1 MCLSVLL
8 KHVNLKSIWFVRQ
21 YVFIVG
27 LRAFS
32 NSCVRATSDDYA
44 PRPQVSYICLDHI
57 AYKNVLDSSY
67 MDTHVAHWLKHS
79 LSIRLLVFMYDKY
92 FFNVILWVEHIQLEI
107 NFFDT
112 DFRKM
117 FPLNSL
123 YFEKTLY
130 MLYAKTIL
138 YTRVTII
145 PGKI

>member
-1 MCLSVLL
+1 
-8 KHVNLKSIWFVRQ
+8 
-21 YVFIVG
+21 
-27 LRAFS
+27 
-32 NSCVRATSDDYA
+32 
-44 PRPQVSYICLDHI
+44 
-57 AYKNVLDSSY
+57 
-67 MDTHVAHWLKHS
+67 
-79 LSIRLLVFMYDKY
+79 MYDKY